1 MTLIN
6 NKDLSYSRNYIPF
19 NSSRILRSTRL
30 SNVEMGKSAHIPAIN
45 PVAILFTA
53 NPCWNRILSY
63 LPLSDIESLAKSHSR
78 LKEIVKSYLRE
89 GNALLIDQETLW
101 RYPIES
107 NDNVYSKYG
116 SLATTMEVTGFR
128 NRSLLLLMPFFP
140 KVQTLTVRRV
150 YSGLYL
156 KGSYEHNPSPLP
168 GVRRLTL
175 IGYSEEEKRDLS
187 PSETKE
193 PLALPYMSS
202 LQSLT
207 LIRCTINE
215 FWCNPLKRLTID
227 SCWTAIPLTVVRK
240 FSRLEYLRVLGSVD
254 WKQKEQIDSLGLKTV
269 DLVHYSPVPTEENLI
284 LKLNDDCLLYLQ
296 RFLPSHDWISVH
308 EAHPRFQHLR
318 IARYSSDFD
327 SRERHPLA
335 TQKEFY
341 ERIGPLVSSLDF
353 LTRKTAEFRAEMP
366 HFSTLTELRLTP
378 VEDINDPVVVIPE
391 GLCEFRELFQRLNGT
406 LRVLHLEYSTEESYD
421 AFVTDG
427 LSRLTNIVEFRCE
440 KVDDQ
445 GDFYEFLLGN
455 QDRMRSL
462 GLSGQFRYTRDLM
475 RVVSG
480 MRNLRK
486 LSLDCY
492 FIHSAALDIPRG
504 ALPLLEEL
512 SISIDYNQD
521 GKVMTEFLD
530 ALDLAQLKSFR
541 ICGRQCRS
549 QVVWHRMVNL
559 VELEVDSVEFFELVS
574 DVFVFTNLEK
584 LRAPFKDDRVLDL
597 VKGLPKMTVL
607 DNSSPKVGDTVAIKV
622 LEYLRQSKRQ
632 LLLNGYRME

>member
-1 MTLIN
+1 
-6 NKDLSYSRNYIPF
+6 
-19 NSSRILRSTRL
+19 
-30 SNVEMGKSAHIPAIN
+30 MGKSAHIPAIN

-168 GVRRLTL
+168 GVRKLTL

-215 FWCNPLKRLTID
+215 SW
-227 SCWTAIPLTVVRK
+227 W
-240 FSRLEYLRVLGSVD
+240 
-254 WKQKEQIDSLGLKTV
+254 
-269 DLVHYSPVPTEENLI
+269 
-284 LKLNDDCLLYLQ
+284 
-296 RFLPSHDWISVH
+296 
-308 EAHPRFQHLR
+308 
-318 IARYSSDFD
+318 
-327 SRERHPLA
+327 
-335 TQKEFY
+335 
-341 ERIGPLVSSLDF
+341 
-353 LTRKTAEFRAEMP
+353 
-366 HFSTLTELRLTP
+366 
-378 VEDINDPVVVIPE
+378 
-391 GLCEFRELFQRLNGT
+391 
-406 LRVLHLEYSTEESYD
+406 
-421 AFVTDG
+421 
-427 LSRLTNIVEFRCE
+427 
-440 KVDDQ
+440 
-445 GDFYEFLLGN
+445 N

-512 SISIDYNQD
+512 SITIDYNQD
-521 GKVMTEFLD
+521 GKVMTEFLG